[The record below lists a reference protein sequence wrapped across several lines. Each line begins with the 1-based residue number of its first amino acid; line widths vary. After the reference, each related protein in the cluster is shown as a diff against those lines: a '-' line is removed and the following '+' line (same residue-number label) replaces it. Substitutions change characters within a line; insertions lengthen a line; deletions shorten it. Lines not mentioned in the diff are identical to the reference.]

1 MFWLTKQILKMLLT
15 NIESASNYTTC
26 VSLGFQKCM
35 IQATLINL
43 HLNKYSQELH
53 YYPCD

>member
-15 NIESASNYTTC
+15 NIEITSNYTTC

-53 YYPCD
+53 